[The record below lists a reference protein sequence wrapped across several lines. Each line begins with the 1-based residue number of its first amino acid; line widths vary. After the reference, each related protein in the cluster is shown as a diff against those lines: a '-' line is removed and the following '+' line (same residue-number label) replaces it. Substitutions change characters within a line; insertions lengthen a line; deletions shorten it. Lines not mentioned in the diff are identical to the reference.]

1 MLAVISPSKTQDFN
15 PSDVTTFTQTRQM
28 KQSQTLID
36 ILKDKTQDEISSLM
50 SISEKLS
57 FQTLNICLLGY
68 NLAIFFDYGT
78 TMKKPLLHLP
88 KAHGLYHPDN
98 EKENCGV
105 GFIAHI
111 KGQGLTFIDNGCL
124 H

>member
-1 MLAVISPSKTQDFN
+1 MYALFAVLWQ
-15 PSDVTTFTQTRQM
+15 
-28 KQSQTLID
+28 
-36 ILKDKTQDEISSLM
+36 E
-50 SISEKLS
+50 
-57 FQTLNICLLGY
+57 NI
-68 NLAIFFDYGT
+68 A
-78 TMKKPLLHLP
+78 HP

-111 KGQGLTFIDNGCL
+111 KGKSSHAITTDALEMLTRMDHRGGFGINRCISPANQGLTFIDNGRL